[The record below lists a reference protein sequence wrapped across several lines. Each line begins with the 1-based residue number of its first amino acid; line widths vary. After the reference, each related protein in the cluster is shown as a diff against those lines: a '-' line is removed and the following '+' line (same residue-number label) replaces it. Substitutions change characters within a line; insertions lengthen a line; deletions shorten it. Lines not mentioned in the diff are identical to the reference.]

1 MHTHP
6 GLRLGRLRQLSL
18 ATAVVL
24 CGAILLAVSC
34 GSKTPPATTPSP
46 TTPPAAARPATPPA
60 APVAAKPPAQP
71 VPASPPVAQPSTAQP
86 GSAPPATAPRPP
98 APLPLL
104 GHVSRADLTAYDSWK
119 PLFAAAPY
127 VPDATAVTTIRS
139 SAQGVTVLLIMATWC
154 PDSKREL
161 PRYFAIMDAA
171 GVADSTLTMVGVDRT
186 KKDSEGLTDK
196 WAITRVPTFVF
207 LRKGQEIGRV
217 VERVPA
223 GSTLEA
229 EMAKVFGG
237 K

>member
-1 MHTHP
+1 M
-6 GLRLGRLRQLSL
+6 
-18 ATAVVL
+18 
-24 CGAILLAVSC
+24 CGFLLLIAAC
-34 GSKTPPATTPSP
+34 GSKTPPSTTPP
-46 TTPPAAARPATPPA
+46 PAAPPAAARPATPPA

-71 VPASPPVAQPSTAQP
+71 VPSSPPAAQP
-86 GSAPPATAPRPP
+86 GTASPSSPPPTAPRPP

-127 VPDATAVTTIRS
+127 VPDAAAVTTIRS
-139 SAQGVTVLLIMATWC
+139 SAQNVTVLLIMATWC

-217 VERVPA
+217 IERVPA

-229 EMAKVFGG
+229 EIAKVFGG